1 MAPFPLPAHQTGR
14 ADLPHPAFRLASPQG
29 PRRTVLKAGVGRQ
42 HPDRGS
48 LRPAAKLPPTPS
60 ELNGADRHEASHRS
74 LASSKAHQKSG
85 PFAPTALPGINAL
98 TALSDFRRDRR
109 PKSTLRP
116 LPSSRTDLPRL
127 PEPPCVRAVPTT
139 PADRNGCTCRLL
151 PRLTRPSPN
160 SGRVGIRIVLF
171 EACSGFTRVTART
184 LAQPP
189 KAAFV
194 TGLRRGR
201 LPGHAARQLPAQST
215 TRWVEPTSTGVSRL
229 RGAPEVAD
237 MVATWKL
244 SPQRT
249 LVPYCY
255 APKSRH

>member
-1 MAPFPLPAHQTGR
+1 M
-14 ADLPHPAFRLASPQG
+14 
-29 PRRTVLKAGVGRQ
+29 
-42 HPDRGS
+42 
-48 LRPAAKLPPTPS
+48 
-60 ELNGADRHEASHRS
+60 
-74 LASSKAHQKSG
+74 ASSKAHQKSG
-85 PFAPTALPGINAL
+85 PFAPPALPGINAL
-98 TALSDFRRDRR
+98 TTLSDFRRDRR

-139 PADRNGCTCRLL
+139 PADRNGCICRLL
-151 PRLTRPSPN
+151 PRFTRPSPN

-194 TGLRRGR
+194 TRLRRSR

-215 TRWVEPTSTGVSRL
+215 TRWVEPSSTGDSRL
-229 RGAPEVAD
+229 RGAPEIMDCVKAAEAGPLD
-237 MVATWKL
+237 AQTMA
-244 SPQRT
+244 RIDAA
-249 LVPYCY
+249 CHR
-255 APKSRH
+255 A

>member
-1 MAPFPLPAHQTGR
+1 M
-14 ADLPHPAFRLASPQG
+14 
-29 PRRTVLKAGVGRQ
+29 
-42 HPDRGS
+42 
-48 LRPAAKLPPTPS
+48 
-60 ELNGADRHEASHRS
+60 
-74 LASSKAHQKSG
+74 ASSKAHQKSG
-85 PFAPTALPGINAL
+85 PFAPPALPGINAL
-98 TALSDFRRDRR
+98 TTLSDFRRDRR

-215 TRWVEPTSTGVSRL
+215 TRWVEPSSTGVSRL

-237 MVATWKL
+237 ISKGFEPVL
-244 SPQRT
+244 SLPQRHARRT
-249 LVPYCY
+249 LR
-255 APKSRH
+255 SRKLTFVALGPAGGLRQFRSALFIGFHRDGQALENP

>member
-1 MAPFPLPAHQTGR
+1 MRSPTGFTTGPTTHGLKSRCR
-14 ADLPHPAFRLASPQG
+14 A
-29 PRRTVLKAGVGRQ
+29 TT
-42 HPDRGS
+42 PDRGS
-48 LRPAAKLPPTPS
+48 LRPAIQLRPTPPD
-60 ELNGADRHEASHRS
+60 LNGADRHEASHRP

-85 PFAPTALPGINAL
+85 PFAPPALPGINAL
-98 TALSDFRRDRR
+98 TTLSDFRRDRR

-139 PADRNGCTCRLL
+139 PADRNGCICRLL
-151 PRLTRPSPN
+151 PRLTRPSPI
-160 SGRVGIRIVLF
+160 SGRVGIRIVTF

-194 TGLRRGR
+194 TRLRRSR

-215 TRWVEPTSTGVSRL
+215 TRWVEPSSTGDSRL
-229 RGAPEVAD
+229 RGAPEKGDITATSMWGLNRAD
-237 MVATWKL
+237 AAAAL
-244 SPQRT
+244 PQTTDIGYLARW
-249 LVPYCY
+249 
-255 APKSRH
+255 ANRQ

>member
-1 MAPFPLPAHQTGR
+1 M
-14 ADLPHPAFRLASPQG
+14 
-29 PRRTVLKAGVGRQ
+29 
-42 HPDRGS
+42 
-48 LRPAAKLPPTPS
+48 
-60 ELNGADRHEASHRS
+60 
-74 LASSKAHQKSG
+74 ASSKAHQKSG
-85 PFAPTALPGINAL
+85 PFAPPALPGINAL
-98 TALSDFRRDRR
+98 TTLSDFRRDRR

-215 TRWVEPTSTGVSRL
+215 TRWVEPSSTGVSRL
-229 RGAPEVAD
+229 RGAPEKAD
-237 MVATWKL
+237 
-244 SPQRT
+244 QRRT
-249 LVPYCY
+249 LEVRL
-255 APKSRH
+255 AAAERHNGFTSRSGKSASFGRRPSAAVDARHLSAHP